1 LVLSTHLEPADLK
14 EAERLA
20 RYSYYP
26 VLRLLQEK
34 DVWLIAAAAVVL
46 TATNLL
52 KRTHV
57 LWSEV
62 ALLYFVALFLLGVRY
77 LWVGYRLRAK
87 ADNMNRE
94 SLSVELTPAGVRF
107 LRAGAPPRVASWDT
121 YLDARAGERVL
132 LLYFRPK
139 NAGSYTRRKYFIIP
153 LLQLQPHERIELL
166 LQVPEKIRGESVQ
179 RVLSTW
185 RLG

>member
-1 LVLSTHLEPADLK
+1 MVLSTHLEAADLK

-20 RYSYYP
+20 RYSYYR

-34 DVWLIAAAAVVL
+34 DLWLIAAAAAVL
-46 TATNLL
+46 TVTNLL

-57 LWSEV
+57 LWGEV
-62 ALLYFVALFLLGVRY
+62 VLLYLIALFLYGVRH

-87 ADNMNRE
+87 AEKMNSE
-94 SLSVELTPAGVRF
+94 PLSVELTSAGVRF
-107 LRAGAPPRVASWDT
+107 LRAGAPPRIAPWET

-132 LLYFRPK
+132 LLYFQPK
-139 NAGSYTRRKYFIIP
+139 NAGSYARRKYFIIP
-153 LLQLQPHERIELL
+153 LLQLRPDERIELL

-185 RLG
+185 RSG